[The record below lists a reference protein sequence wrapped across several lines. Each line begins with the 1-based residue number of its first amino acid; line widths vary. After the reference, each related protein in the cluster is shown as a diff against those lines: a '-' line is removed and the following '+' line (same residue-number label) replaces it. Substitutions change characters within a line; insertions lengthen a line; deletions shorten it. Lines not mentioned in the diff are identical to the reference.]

1 MNREIAATSEYNAGF
16 AGTGL
21 GTGYDQY
28 DDDDTNYSLFNDPL
42 PFGAAGASTDMPFP
56 PNNEVYRNYVKR
68 GEFDRVWEEREYYR
82 KKYMECMQQLV
93 NMEKTIREL
102 TLQQNQRK
110 KPHDDYF
117 YQIKRNIDTFL
128 YAKVF
133 PVCKFLP
140 PNWMTY
146 SSATGSLSS
155 QVMKLLNNHPT
166 GFMPMVYWQTILAPY
181 INSTLV
187 QYRCNSTQKLR
198 TVFEGKRNVR
208 IL

>member
-1 MNREIAATSEYNAGF
+1 LNFG
-16 AGTGL
+16 
-21 GTGYDQY
+21 
-28 DDDDTNYSLFNDPL
+28 SLFNDPL
-42 PFGAAGASTDMPFP
+42 PFAAAGATQDMAFP
-56 PNNEVYRNYVKR
+56 PNTEVYRNYVQR
-68 GEFDRVWEEREYYR
+68 GEFDRVWTEREYYR
-82 KKYMECMQQLV
+82 KKYMEGVQQLV
-93 NMEKTIREL
+93 NMEKTIRDL
-102 TLQQNQRK
+102 TLQQNQKR

-128 YAKVF
+128 YAKLF

-166 GFMPMVYWQTILAPY
+166 GFMPIVYWQTILAPY
-181 INSTLV
+181 INSALV
-187 QYRCNSTQKLR
+187 QYRCNATQKMR
-198 TVFEGKRNVR
+198 TVFEGKRNDR